1 MQPPSTA
8 QAVCKLA
15 IAGEQ
20 AGFSLEQM
28 IQISSG
34 DSVQQT
40 TAKPVPLVGSCS
52 RAAFERADRLAPD
65 PADSH
70 RDKKGRCTF
79 LQRVSA
85 NDRQRVPS
93 DHLAKTTRVDN
104 LTVCEIHSYLGWLP
118 PSPLSGSL
126 N

>member
-79 LQRVSA
+79 LQRVFT
-85 NDRQRVPS
+85 NDRQRVPTHQIILRRLLALTILQFVRYTLTWGGY
-93 DHLAKTTRVDN
+93 HLLLFQV
-104 LTVCEIHSYLGWLP
+104 P
-118 PSPLSGSL
+118 
-126 N
+126 